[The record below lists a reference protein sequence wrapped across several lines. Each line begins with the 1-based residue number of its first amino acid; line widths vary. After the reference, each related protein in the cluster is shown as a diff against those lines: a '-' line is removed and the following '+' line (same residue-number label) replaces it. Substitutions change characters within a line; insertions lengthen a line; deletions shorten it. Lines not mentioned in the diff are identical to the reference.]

1 MAHNDDYLQQLDE
14 SQRKAVEY
22 ISGPS
27 LVIAGAGSGKTRV
40 LTSKIAYL
48 IDHGLKPWNILALT
62 FTNKAAREMRE
73 RIALIVG
80 ENRAKYLEMGTFH
93 SVFAKILRREAPLVG
108 YTPNYTI
115 YDRTDSQSL
124 IKMIVKAMGLDTKVY
139 KPSLVIS
146 RISWAKNRLIDP
158 DDYVRE
164 PGILKTDGANG
175 IPAAGRIY
183 AQYQQRLAA
192 ADAMDFDDLLV
203 KMHTLLTTHEE
214 VRRKYV
220 ERFEFVLVDE
230 FQDTNHTQAAVLWLL
245 TKERQKLCVVGDD
258 SQSIYAFRGA
268 DISNILNFNK
278 TFPGAKL
285 FKLERNYRSTRNIVD
300 AAGSVIAHNQNRI
313 PKDVYSTGGEG
324 EKITVEAAESDMA
337 EAQLVV
343 SEIENDHRQHSYND
357 IAVLYRRNSQSRVIE
372 EALRKHGVPYRIY
385 GGLSFYQRK
394 EIKDVIAYFRLTVNH
409 NDDEA
414 FRRIVNF
421 PTRGIG
427 ATTLDKVVAA
437 ATNHNMS
444 LWEATCT
451 LAPSQIG
458 LSGAASGRLAKF
470 VDMIEGFSEKAKTE
484 DAYTVGELIIEQSGM
499 KADVVSD
506 ITDTSRKENLDE
518 LANALSDFVVT
529 TLAANEGDLQAGA
542 TLSDYLSEVSLAT
555 DADQADANEERVS
568 LMTIHSAKG
577 LEFSTVFLVGVEE
590 EIFPG
595 TQAFYSPREI
605 EEERRLFYVA
615 LTRAKEVCH
624 ISYAHYRFSYG
635 TVTDSSPSR
644 FISEISPECVI
655 RKDKKQSAYS
665 ADYLAPKKQNYF
677 GEPPITARR
686 SLFARRTTKAEEPQP
701 EADKQLSTARTM
713 GGELVKVGSIV
724 EHKRFGQGE
733 IKSLIDAGDTAKA
746 RINFKENGEK
756 ELLLKFAP
764 LSVVKK

>member
-1 MAHNDDYLQQLDE
+1 MPHNDNYLHQLDE

-48 IDHGLKPWNILALT
+48 IDHGLKPWHILALT

-73 RIALIVG
+73 RIAQIVG

-124 IKMIVKAMGLDTKVY
+124 IKMIVKTMGLDTKVY

-146 RISWAKNRLIDP
+146 RISWAKNRLIAP
-158 DDYVRE
+158 DDYMRQ
-164 PGILKTDGANG
+164 PGILKADGASG
-175 IPAAGRIY
+175 IPATGHIY

-343 SEIENDHRQHSYND
+343 SEIELDRRQHSYND
-357 IAVLYRRNSQSRVIE
+357 MAVLYRRNSQSRVIE
-372 EALRKHGVPYRIY
+372 EALRKKGVPYRIY

-437 ATNHNMS
+437 ATSHNLS
-444 LWEATCT
+444 LWEATCS
-451 LAPSQIG
+451 LPPSQMGI
-458 LSGAASGRLAKF
+458 SGAASGRLAKF

-499 KADVVSD
+499 KADVVND

-518 LANALSDFVVT
+518 LVNALNDFVAT

-644 FISEISPECVI
+644 FISEISPGCVI
-655 RKDKKQSAYS
+655 RKDKSQSPYS
-665 ADYLAPKKQNYF
+665 ADYHTTKKYPSA
-677 GEPPITARR
+677 EPSILARR
-686 SLFARRTTKAEEPQP
+686 SLFARRRATAEEPQP
-701 EADKQLSTARTM
+701 EAEKQLSTARTM
-713 GGELVKVGSIV
+713 KGEIVKVGSIV

-733 IKSLIDAGDTAKA
+733 IMSLIDAGDTAKA
-746 RINFKENGEK
+746 HINFKENGEK

>member
-14 SQRKAVEY
+14 SQRRAVEY

-62 FTNKAAREMRE
+62 FTNKAAREMRQ
-73 RIALIVG
+73 RIAAIVG
-80 ENRAKYLEMGTFH
+80 ESRAKYLEMGTFH
-93 SVFAKILRREAPLVG
+93 SVFAKILRREAQLIG

-115 YDRTDSQSL
+115 YDRADSQSL
-124 IKMIVKAMGLDTKVY
+124 VKMIVKSMGLDPKVY
-139 KPSLVIS
+139 KPAMVIS
-146 RISWAKNRLIDP
+146 RISWAKNRLIGP
-158 DDYVRE
+158 EDYMSQPE
-164 PGILKTDGANG
+164 IMKTDGANG
-175 IPAAGRIY
+175 IPSTGRIY
-183 AQYQQRLAA
+183 AQYQQRLRA

-203 KMHTLLTTHEE
+203 NMHILLTTHEE

-278 TFPGAKL
+278 TFPEAKL

-300 AAGSVIAHNQNRI
+300 AAGSVIAHNRNRI
-313 PKDVYSTGGEG
+313 PKEVYSTGGTG
-324 EKITVEAAESDMA
+324 EKISVA
-337 EAQLVV
+337 EAETDNDEARLVV
-343 SEIENDHRQHSYND
+343 GGIERAHRRRDLSYND
-357 IAVLYRRNSQSRVIE
+357 MAVLYRRNSQSRVIE
-372 EALRKHGVPYRIY
+372 EALRKDGVPYRIY
-385 GGLSFYQRK
+385 GGLSFYERK
-394 EIKDVIAYFRLTVNH
+394 EVKDVIAYFRLTVNH

-421 PTRGIG
+421 PARGIG
-427 ATTLDKVVAA
+427 STTLDKIVAA
-437 ATNHNMS
+437 ATRQRQS
-444 LWEATCT
+444 LWETIASTP
-451 LAPSQIG
+451 ASQIG
-458 LSGAASGRLAKF
+458 ISSATAGRVAKF
-470 VDMIEGFSEKAKTE
+470 AAMIESFAERAKSE
-484 DAYTVGELIIEQSGM
+484 DAYTVGKLIIEQSGM
-499 KADVVSD
+499 KADVTSD
-506 ITDTSRKENLDE
+506 FADISRKENLEE
-518 LANALSDFVVT
+518 LVNALSDFVVT
-529 TLAANEGDLQAGA
+529 AMADEDRQASA
-542 TLSDYLSEVSLAT
+542 TLQDYLAEVSLAT
-555 DADQADANEERVS
+555 DADKADTSAERVS

-577 LEFSTVFLVGVEE
+577 LEFNTVFLVGVEE

-595 TQAFYSPREI
+595 THSFYSPREI

-624 ISYAHYRFSYG
+624 ISYAHRRYSYG
-635 TVTDSSPSR
+635 MVNESSPSR
-644 FISEISPECVI
+644 FISEIDPACVEY
-655 RKDKKQSAYS
+655 RDNQEKKRREESS
-665 ADYLAPKKQNYF
+665 GLFERPF
-677 GEPPITARR
+677 PSRR
-686 SLFARRTTKAEEPQP
+686 SLFARRGTTAKEPMQEP
-701 EADKQLSTARTM
+701 DRQLSTARTM
-713 GGELVKVGSIV
+713 GGETVRVGSIV

-746 RINFKENGEK
+746 RIVFKENGEK